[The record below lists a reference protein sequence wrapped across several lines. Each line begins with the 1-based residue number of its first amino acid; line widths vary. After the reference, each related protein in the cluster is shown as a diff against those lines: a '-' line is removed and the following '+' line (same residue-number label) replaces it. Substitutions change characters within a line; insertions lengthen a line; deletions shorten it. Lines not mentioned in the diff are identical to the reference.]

1 MIKRFTALVAAGALA
16 LPVAFAETI
25 DANPGA
31 VATDASA
38 PQRGM
43 TMSRVESGWGQPQ
56 TRRAAVGQPPITR
69 WEYNGFTVYFE
80 YDRVIHTVL
89 DNG

>member
-1 MIKRFTALVAAGALA
+1 MFKPFIALA
-16 LPVAFAETI
+16 LAGMLALPAAFAETI

-43 TMSRVESGWGQPQ
+43 TMARVESSWGQPQ
-56 TRRAAVGQPPITR
+56 SRRSAVGQPPITR
-69 WEYNGFTVYFE
+69 WEYDGFTVYFE

-89 DNG
+89 TRG